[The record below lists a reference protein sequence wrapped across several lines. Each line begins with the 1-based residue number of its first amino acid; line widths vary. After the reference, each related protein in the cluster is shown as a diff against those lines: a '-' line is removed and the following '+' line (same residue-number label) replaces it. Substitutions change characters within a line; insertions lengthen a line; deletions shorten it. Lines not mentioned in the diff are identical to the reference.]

1 MPTFRSS
8 NTSKCLQLQEG
19 KTAVSALQEMLQ
31 KRGAST
37 PTYKEKG
44 GGPPFTIS
52 CIVDDLITEA
62 TGNSK
67 KVAKHTAAENMLIKL
82 HDDINRAP
90 GKWIESYIYIY
101 SHGGTIAGVASK

>member
-1 MPTFRSS
+1 
-8 NTSKCLQLQEG
+8 
-19 KTAVSALQEMLQ
+19 MLQ
-31 KRGAST
+31 KRGIST
-37 PTYKEKG
+37 PIYKEKG

-90 GKWIESYIYIY
+90 GTVDYYL
-101 SHGGTIAGVASK
+101 HLFTQLR